1 LSGSGTSVATV
12 LLPRYYNG
20 NLVTAYALLDKTF
33 GNKVYNEDRQW
44 SFGDFMTSDA
54 QQNGKSVGDAHPIG
68 YYWRA
73 AAPESG
79 AGEPLTR
86 YPSWTWTYCEERHS
100 SCGARRPRLK
110 HGSTSVRNR
119 PGVRAGVRAPARPAP
134 GEGPS
139 PSSGGNF

>member
-1 LSGSGTSVATV
+1 MKSGDIF
-12 LLPRYYNG
+12 
-20 NLVTAYALLDKTF
+20 TAYVPSARGPVFMALIDKTF

-79 AGEPLTR
+79 AGVGG
-86 YPSWTWTYCEERHS
+86 TY
-100 SCGARRPRLK
+100 
-110 HGSTSVRNR
+110 SVL
-119 PGVRAGVRAPARPAP
+119 
-134 GEGPS
+134 GPS
-139 PSSGGNF
+139 S